1 MEKQKIID
9 KYIAG
14 KLTRE
19 EKSQFDT
26 WMKEDPKFS
35 RDVKFLKDLSAVV
48 SKEEESDLKSRLI
61 EVEKKVANKGKRLAK
76 RIGLIVLGVLLLLAA
91 YFGYRNA
98 EQKNTPAGIYAANYE
113 VYPNVYFPVTRGKTD
128 IMSEAFMAYER
139 GDYKLAAEKI
149 EERLQ
154 TSNALELKF
163 YQAMS
168 YAEMG
173 NLPLA
178 IRNLEDVRRFDSA
191 YVDECYWY
199 LALFYMKLGNYPA
212 AIERFQTFYE
222 ISTDEPK
229 KEVAKKS
236 IYLLQAQ

>member
-1 MEKQKIID
+1 MDKQTIIEKHLKGILNAAEQ
-9 KYIAG
+9 A
-14 KLTRE
+14 
-19 EKSQFDT
+19 QFDS
-26 WMKEDPKFS
+26 WVKEDAKF
-35 RDVKFLKDLSAVV
+35 RNEVKFLTDLSAAVT
-48 SKEEESDLKSRLI
+48 KEEQSELKSRLV
-61 EVEKKVANKGKRLAK
+61 EVEKKIGSKGKRLGK
-76 RIGLIVLGVLLLLAA
+76 RIALIVLGVLLLLAA
-91 YFGYRNA
+91 YFGYRME
-98 EQKNTPAGIYAANYE
+98 EQKNTPAGIYAANYK

-128 IMSEAFMAYER
+128 VMSEAFMAYER
-139 GDYKLAAEKI
+139 GDYKVAAEKI

-154 TSNALELKF
+154 TSSALELKF

-178 IRNLEDVRRFDSA
+178 IRKLEDVRRFDSA

-199 LALFYMKLGNYPA
+199 LALFYMKQGNYPA